1 MFNFRNSP
9 LLPLARKAHFKPS
22 MPLLIIMTFVIFYIS
37 QLLSSVPLGVLAA
50 FLSVSRLNELGA
62 VSEEGELLLSRE
74 ELLEVMT
81 ELLTDDTVMLASLF
95 LTATTIVVALFWCKL
110 IEKRPLSSM
119 GFVGKGALKHYT
131 LGLAIGFVLFLASF
145 LISLSTNALTFGGVN
160 TSVNVKMI
168 VLFFFA
174 FLIQGASEEI
184 LLRGC
189 LMMSASNS
197 TSLFSAVLISSVTFS
212 FLHSGNTGVNIL
224 AFLNIILFGV
234 FMALYMLR
242 SGNIW
247 GACAI
252 HSMWNF
258 AQGNIFGCSVSGMN
272 VGNSILLSELN
283 ATRAL
288 TNGGEFGPEGGV
300 AVTLVLVIA
309 IMIVVYLP
317 AKKNEQKENA
327 Q

>member
-1 MFNFRNSP
+1 MFNFRSSP
-9 LLPLARKAHFKPS
+9 LLPLARKAVFKPS

-37 QLLSSVPLGVLAA
+37 QILSSVPLGVFAA
-50 FLSVSRLNELGA
+50 FLSVSRLSELGA

-81 ELLTDDTVMLASLF
+81 ELMTNDTVILASLF
-95 LTATTIVVALFWCKL
+95 LTVTTIVVTILWCKF
-110 IEKRPLSSM
+110 IEKRSLASM
-119 GFVGKGALKHYT
+119 GFVGRGALKHYA
-131 LGLAIGFVLFLASF
+131 LGLAIGFALFAVSF
-145 LISLSTNALTFGGVN
+145 LISLSTNALTLNGIN
-160 TSVNVKMI
+160 TSLNVKMI
-168 VLFFFA
+168 VLFFLA
-174 FLIQGASEEI
+174 FVIQGASEEI

-197 TSLFSAVLISSVTFS
+197 TRLFSAVLISSVTFS
-212 FLHSGNTGVNIL
+212 FLHAGNTGVNML
-224 AFLNIILFGV
+224 AFINIILFGV

-272 VGNSILLSELN
+272 VGNSILISELD

-317 AKKNEQKENA
+317 ASKNEQKESAN
-327 Q
+327 